1 MAKFPNYDA
10 IVAAE
15 DRISKSVKTTP
26 VLTAQSLSSITGVT
40 MFIKCENL
48 QRTGSY
54 KLRGA
59 LNRLAQLSDEQ
70 RAKGVVAASA
80 GNHAQGVAL
89 AAKELG
95 IQATIY
101 MPVGAAL
108 PKMQATK
115 GYGAKVVLEGI
126 DFDRTL
132 EAALKFAEETGAI
145 FIPPFDHYDIIA
157 GQGTVGLEIMEQ
169 VEDFDYVLV
178 PVGGGGLISGIATAI
193 KAKKPHVKII
203 GIQSSSVDVF
213 ARSFEVGKRLSQEI
227 KPTIADGIAVGHPGE
242 LTFAVVQDLVD
253 DFVTVTED
261 EIAQAILLTLERSK
275 ILVEPAGAVGFAALL
290 SGKLDSIIKKGSK
303 VVVIATGGNID
314 PLLLQRVVSHGLE
327 TAGRYLKLRIPLP
340 DLPGQLAETSKIVAQ
355 ANGNVVEV
363 QHTRHGSG
371 LQISDVELEL
381 HIETRGPEHAENVM
395 QALRDHGYNPRVVA

>member
-1 MAKFPNYDA
+1 MAKLPDYDA
-10 IVAAE
+10 VVAAE
-15 DRISKSVKTTP
+15 SRISPSVKRTP
-26 VLTAQSLSSITGVT
+26 VLTAQSLSGITGVT

-59 LNRLAQLSDEQ
+59 LNRLSQLSDEQ
-70 RAKGVVAASA
+70 RSKGVVAASA

-132 EAALKFAEETGAI
+132 EAALKFADETGAI

-157 GQGTVGLEIMEQ
+157 GQGTVGLEILEQ
-169 VEDFDYVLV
+169 IDDFDYVLV

-193 KAKKPHVKII
+193 KAKKPGVKII
-203 GIQSSSVDVF
+203 GVQSGSVDVF
-213 ARSFEVGKRLSQEI
+213 ARSFKSKKRLSQEI
-227 KPTIADGIAVGHPGE
+227 RPTIADGIAVGHPGE
-242 LTFAVVQDLVD
+242 LTFEAVCDLVD

-261 EIAQAILLTLERSK
+261 EIAEAILLTLERSK

-290 SGKLDSIIKKGSK
+290 SGKLEGIVEKGSR
-303 VVVIATGGNID
+303 VVVVATGGNID

-395 QALRDHGYNPRVVA
+395 QALRDHGYNPKVVA

>member
-1 MAKFPNYDA
+1 M
-10 IVAAE
+10 
-15 DRISKSVKTTP
+15 KTTP